1 MSIRTIALRVFTC
14 CCLVLGACGGDN
26 PKADGS
32 PTPAASAASASP
44 APTAVNLDALALE
57 FLLDTQEY
65 LDSITKPGTFEL
77 APVGVNEVAPY
88 GKVLQI
94 KVIDTKTKAGKAGV
108 YTLLTMARIA
118 GSMRDDL
125 TGAGIQYVSFED
137 PTGGLGY
144 AELSDLLAFADGE
157 IEGAELS
164 ERLILDF

>member
-1 MSIRTIALRVFTC
+1 MSTRISAFRVLAC
-14 CCLVLGACGGDN
+14 LCLVLSACGGSE
-26 PKADGS
+26 PKSDRS
-32 PTPAASAASASP
+32 PTPSASEASASP
-44 APTAVNLDALALE
+44 TPTPADLDALALE
-57 FLLDTQEY
+57 FLLATQEY
-65 LDSITKPGTFEL
+65 LDSITKPGKIEL

-88 GKVLQI
+88 GQVLQI
-94 KVIDTKTKAGKAGV
+94 KVIHTKIGAGRTGI

-125 TGAGIQYVSFED
+125 TEAGIQYLSFED

-157 IEGAELS
+157 IKGAALS